1 MTTDK
6 GYILDMARFLG
17 LSLDYVTML
26 FITGSIFVKYHTVK
40 SFFNVFEIIPQIS
53 IILRSPDLS

>member
-40 SFFNVFEIIPQIS
+40 SFFVFEIIPQIS